1 VRSKACDQSEL
12 VRGPVDPFAV
22 VTHFADGLP
31 GPIFMDDSIL
41 PERKENVKAESPG
54 RRELAAASAPTF
66 AEITRLAA
74 AATPKIAAMA
84 LYIRDH
90 LFDPEL
96 SVGQVKDQCRL
107 RDNSA
112 AIYFHRDIGLPPGA
126 LITHCRLAVAER
138 LLNETLLP
146 VWKITELVGYSSIQ
160 VFSRAYLRHKKERPS
175 ALRRRVSQGDLGQ
188 PAPLAAS
195 PSPDLLQRALAG
207 ELEDREV
214 AELLGRLLEIYP
226 PHRRSHL
233 EAGSL

>member
-1 VRSKACDQSEL
+1 
-12 VRGPVDPFAV
+12 
-22 VTHFADGLP
+22 
-31 GPIFMDDSIL
+31 MDDSIL
-41 PERKENVKAESPG
+41 LERKENVKAESPG
-54 RRELAAASAPTF
+54 RRELAAAAGATL
-66 AEITRLAA
+66 AEITRLATT
-74 AATPKIAAMA
+74 ATPKIAAMA

-96 SVGQVKDQCRL
+96 SVGRVKDQCRL

-188 PAPLAAS
+188 PAPLAAAS
-195 PSPDLLQRALAG
+195 PSSDLLQRALAG

-226 PHRRSHL
+226 PHRRSDL
-233 EAGSL
+233 EQTCMDSSHGRA